1 MDSVKAIAGRVAI
14 FVAMHHACPLEGSPC
29 RVHLQ
34 ARSFSNLSFAMATTS
49 LDKSKIKFLLLEGIH
64 PSALD
69 VIRAAGYSQ
78 IETVA
83 GALPD
88 DELKRKIADAHFVG
102 IRSRTQLTEEVF
114 AHAHKLVAVGCFCI
128 GTNQVDL
135 NAARERGI
143 AVFNAPYSNT
153 RSVAELVLAEAI
165 LLLRGIPEK
174 NAVAH
179 RGGWLKSADNAYEI
193 RGKTLGIVGYGSIGT
208 QLSVLAEG
216 LGMQV
221 AFYDVVSK
229 LPLGNARQV
238 HNLHELL
245 GQSDIVSLHVPEL
258 PSTQWMIGAAEIS
271 AMKPGGILINA
282 ARGTV
287 VEIEPLAQAL
297 RDKKLLGAAIDVFP
311 VEPRTNKD
319 EFLSPLRGL
328 DNVILTPHIGG
339 STIEAQANIGLEVAE
354 KLVKYSDNGT
364 STSSVNFPA
373 VALPAH
379 TGKHRLLHI
388 HRNVPGVLSE
398 INRILADNHV
408 NISAQYL
415 QTNEAVGYVVID
427 MDAAS
432 SDVALEK
439 LAQVSGTIRS
449 RVLF

>member
-1 MDSVKAIAGRVAI
+1 MPD
-14 FVAMHHACPLEGSPC
+14 
-29 RVHLQ
+29 
-34 ARSFSNLSFAMATTS
+34 TS
-49 LDKSKIKFLLLEGIH
+49 LDKSKIRFLLLEGIH
-64 PSALD
+64 PSAVD
-69 VIRAAGYSQ
+69 VLRQSGYTHVECVS
-78 IETVA
+78 
-83 GALPD
+83 GALPED
-88 DELKRKIADAHFVG
+88 QLLQKISDVHFVG
-102 IRSRTQLTEEVF
+102 IRSRTQLTAEVL
-114 AHAHKLVAVGCFCI
+114 AQAHKLAAVGCFCI

-135 NAARERGI
+135 DAARERGI

-179 RGGWLKSADNAYEI
+179 RGGWLKSADHAFEI

-238 HNLHELL
+238 HRLHDLL

-258 PSTQWMIGAAEIS
+258 PSTQWMIGAAEIA

-287 VEIEPLAQAL
+287 VEIEPLAEAL
-297 RDKKLLGAAIDVFP
+297 RSKKLLGAAIDVFP

-319 EFLSPLRGL
+319 EFVSPLRGL

-339 STIEAQANIGLEVAE
+339 STMEAQANIGLEVAE
-354 KLVKYSDNGT
+354 KLVRYSDNGT
-364 STSSVNFPA
+364 SISSVNFPE

-388 HRNVPGVLSE
+388 HRNVPGVLSH
-398 INRILADNHV
+398 INQILSDNHI
-408 NISAQYL
+408 NIAAQYL
-415 QTNEAVGYVVID
+415 QTKGSVGYVVID
-427 MDAAS
+427 LDAAS
-432 SDVALEK
+432 SPLALDK
-439 LAQVSGTIRS
+439 LAQVPGTIRS